1 MDSFTE
7 VVLPDHLTICNQ
19 LYIMSTAR
27 DRGWKEQWFKKI
39 HSILPTYIEEGHQKA
54 LWAVMTALR
63 V

>member
-1 MDSFTE
+1 MLRKCMDSFIE

-39 HSILPTYIEEGHQKA
+39 TQYFAHIH
-54 LWAVMTALR
+54 
-63 V
+63 